1 MTFAMNKGINFLA
14 GHNFHLKLTPIATC
28 RAPTAIT
35 HVNDNRYICN
45 FHTYK
50 QSMQLIKR
58 IFAIPRI
65 IYFFIPIIIIIIVYL
80 FTNLPSNAAEISS
93 IEFIGEA
100 TLPKGLIFKK
110 TEVGGLSGITYNAK
124 NNLYY
129 AISDDRGQKAAARL
143 YTLKI
148 DLRKGSLQKDG
159 VVPVGITTLLNK
171 NGQTFR
177 PGETDTEGIALTN
190 KATVF
195 ISSEGDARK
204 LINPFIK
211 EFSLSSGKE
220 VKTLPIT
227 NKFLPD
233 KNDQQGI
240 RNNLAFESLTI
251 TPDKKHLF
259 TATENALIQ
268 DGSAAKPSVGSSCR
282 ILQYNLLNN
291 QSEKEFIYQTEPVT
305 PFLNLTGK
313 FASGL
318 PDLLALDNQGHFLSL
333 ERSFTGIG
341 FAVSLFQVSL
351 EGADDIHQIDSLL
364 AVDSKNIKPVQKKL
378 LLDLRTL
385 DVLLDN
391 IEGLTL
397 GPKLLDGQQS
407 LILVSDNNFNSLQR
421 TQILAFKIKIE
432 SPLIRLLRGLLP
444 NFNR

>member
-1 MTFAMNKGINFLA
+1 M
-14 GHNFHLKLTPIATC
+14 H
-28 RAPTAIT
+28 
-35 HVNDNRYICN
+35 
-45 FHTYK
+45 
-50 QSMQLIKR
+50 LIKN
-58 IFAIPRI
+58 IFKFPRI
-65 IYFFIPIIIIIIVYL
+65 IYFFIPIIIIIIL
-80 FTNLPSNAAEISS
+80 FNFLPINAIEISK

-100 TLPKGLIFKK
+100 TLAKGLTLQK
-110 TEVGGLSGITYNAK
+110 TEIGGLSGITYNPK

-129 AISDDRGQKAAARL
+129 AISDDRGQKAAARF

-148 DLRKGSLQKDG
+148 DLSKGSLQKG
-159 VVPVGITTLLNK
+159 KVVPVSVTTLLNE

-195 ISSEGDARK
+195 ISSEGDAAK

-211 EFSLSSGKE
+211 EFSLSSGRE
-220 VKTLPIT
+220 ITTLPIP
-227 NKFLPD
+227 NKFLPE
-233 KNDQQGI
+233 KSGRQGI

-251 TPDKKHLF
+251 TSDKKHLF

-268 DGSAAKPSVGSSCR
+268 DGVAAKANIGTPCR

-291 QSEKEFIYQTEPVT
+291 QPEKEFLYQTEPVS
-305 PFLNLTGK
+305 PFLNVTGK

-333 ERSFTGIG
+333 ERSFTGLG
-341 FAVSLFQVSL
+341 FAISLFQVSL
-351 EGADDIHQIDSLL
+351 EGSDDIHQINSLL

-397 GPKLLDGQQS
+397 GPKLPDGQQS
-407 LILVSDNNFNSLQR
+407 LILISDNNFNSLQR

-432 SPLIRLLRGLLP
+432 TPLIRLLRRLLP
-444 NFNR
+444 NLNP

>member
-1 MTFAMNKGINFLA
+1 
-14 GHNFHLKLTPIATC
+14 
-28 RAPTAIT
+28 
-35 HVNDNRYICN
+35 
-45 FHTYK
+45 
-50 QSMQLIKR
+50 MQLIKK

-65 IYFFIPIIIIIIVYL
+65 IYFLIAIIIIIFL
-80 FTNLPSNAAEISS
+80 FTNLYTNAVEVSS

-100 TLPKGLIFKK
+100 TLPKGLIFQK
-110 TEVGGLSGITYNAK
+110 TEVGGLSGITYDAK

-129 AISDDRGQKAAARL
+129 AISDDRGKKAATRF
-143 YTLKI
+143 YTMKI
-148 DLRKGSLQKDG
+148 DLSKGDLQKSK
-159 VVPVGITTLLNK
+159 VIPVSVTTLLNE

-177 PGETDTEGIALTN
+177 PGESDTEGIALTN

-195 ISSEGDARK
+195 ISSEGDAGK

-211 EFSLSSGKE
+211 EFSLSSGRE
-220 VKTLPIT
+220 IKTLPIP

-233 KNDQQGI
+233 KSSQKGI

-251 TPDKKHLF
+251 TPDKKRLF

-268 DGSAAKPSVGSSCR
+268 DGVAAKPNIGSPCR

-291 QSEKEFIYQTEPVT
+291 QPEKEFLYQTEPVS

-333 ERSFTGIG
+333 ERSFTGLG
-341 FAVSLFQVSL
+341 FAIFLFQVSL
-351 EGADDIHQIDSLL
+351 ERADDIHKIDSLL
-364 AVDSKNIKPVQKKL
+364 AINSKSIKPVAKKL

-397 GPKLLDGQQS
+397 GPKLPDGEQS
-407 LILVSDNNFNSLQR
+407 LILISDNNFNSLQR

-432 SPLIRLLRGLLP
+432 TPLIRLLHRLLP
-444 NFNR
+444 NLNR

>member
-1 MTFAMNKGINFLA
+1 
-14 GHNFHLKLTPIATC
+14 
-28 RAPTAIT
+28 
-35 HVNDNRYICN
+35 
-45 FHTYK
+45 
-50 QSMQLIKR
+50 MQLIKK
-58 IFAIPRI
+58 ISAIPRI
-65 IYFFIPIIIIIIVYL
+65 IYLFIPIIIIIFL
-80 FTNLPSNAAEISS
+80 FQNLASNSVEVSS

-100 TLPKGLIFKK
+100 TLPKGLIYQK
-110 TEVGGLSGITYNAK
+110 TEVGGLSGITYDAK

-129 AISDDRGQKAAARL
+129 AISDDRGQKAAARF

-148 DLRKGSLQKDG
+148 DLSKGYIQKNG
-159 VVPVGITTLLNK
+159 VIPVNITTLLNS
-171 NGQTFR
+171 NSQAFR
-177 PGETDTEGIALTN
+177 AGESDTEGITLTN
-190 KATVF
+190 KRTVF
-195 ISSEGDARK
+195 ISSEGDAEK
-204 LINPFIK
+204 LINPSIK

-220 VKTLPIT
+220 IATLPIP

-233 KNDQQGI
+233 KTTQQGI

-251 TPDKKHLF
+251 TPNNKHIF

-268 DGSAAKPSVGSSCR
+268 DGVAAKPNIGSPCR
-282 ILQYNLLNN
+282 ILQYNLVTN
-291 QSEKEFIYQTEPVT
+291 QPEKEFLYQTESVS

-333 ERSFTGIG
+333 ERSFTGLG
-341 FAVSLFQVSL
+341 FAISLFQVSL
-351 EGADDIHQIDSLL
+351 EGSDDIHKIDSLL

-397 GPKLLDGQQS
+397 GPKLPDGHQS
-407 LILVSDNNFNSLQR
+407 LILISDNNFNSLQR

-432 SPLIRLLRGLLP
+432 TPLIRILSRLLP
-444 NFNR
+444 NLNR

>member
-1 MTFAMNKGINFLA
+1 M
-14 GHNFHLKLTPIATC
+14 H
-28 RAPTAIT
+28 
-35 HVNDNRYICN
+35 
-45 FHTYK
+45 
-50 QSMQLIKR
+50 LIKK
-58 IFAIPRI
+58 IFVVPRI
-65 IYFFIPIIIIIIVYL
+65 IYFFLPIIIIIFL
-80 FTNLPSNAAEISS
+80 LKFLPINAVEISS

-100 TLPKGLIFKK
+100 TLPKGLILKK
-110 TEVGGLSGITYNAK
+110 TEIGGLSGITYDAQ

-129 AISDDRGQKAAARL
+129 AISDDRGQKANARF

-148 DLRKGSLQKDG
+148 DLSKGSLQKG
-159 VVPVGITTLLNK
+159 KVVPISVTTLLNE
-171 NGQTFR
+171 NSQTFR

-195 ISSEGDARK
+195 ISSEGDAAK

-211 EFSLSSGKE
+211 EFSLSSGRE
-220 VKTLPIT
+220 ITTLPIP

-233 KNDQQGI
+233 KSAKKGI

-268 DGSAAKPSVGSSCR
+268 DGVAAKPNIGSPCR
-282 ILQYNLLNN
+282 ILQYNLLAN
-291 QSEKEFIYQTEPVT
+291 QPQKEFLYQTEAVS
-305 PFLNLTGK
+305 PFLNLIGK

-333 ERSFTGIG
+333 ERSFTGLG
-341 FAVSLFQVSL
+341 FAISLFQVSL
-351 EGADDIHQIDSLL
+351 EEADDIHNIDSLL
-364 AVDSKNIKPVQKKL
+364 AVDSKNIKPVKKKL

-397 GPKLLDGQQS
+397 GPKLPDGQQS

-432 SPLIRLLRGLLP
+432 TPLIRLLHRLLP
-444 NFNR
+444 NLNR